1 MSTLYEQL
9 GGKDAIDAAVDLF
22 YPKVLADDRV
32 KHFFDGVD
40 MQKQRGKQKIFLAYA
55 FGGPVTYSGKD
66 MREGHKHLDLNDEH
80 FDAIIELLGGTLKE
94 MGVAD
99 DLIAQVAAIAES
111 TRDDVLNR

>member
-9 GGKDAIDAAVDLF
+9 GGKEAIDAAVERF
-22 YPKVLADDRV
+22 YPKGLADDRV

-55 FGGPVTYSGKD
+55 FGGPVTYTGKD
-66 MREGHKHLDLNDEH
+66 MREGHKHLDLDDSH
-80 FDAIIELLGGTLKE
+80 FDAIVELLGETLTE

-99 DLIAQVAAIAES
+99 ELIAQVAAIAES